1 VAHAAR
7 PLVRIGPAQ
16 LHRATVLALPR
27 LYLLDRCVLSR
38 VDHVFTVR
46 AKWIVVKVQF

>member
-1 VAHAAR
+1 VAYPAR
-7 PLVRIGPAQ
+7 PLGRIGAGQP
-16 LHRATVLALPR
+16 RRDTVQALPR
-27 LYLLDRCVLSR
+27 LYLLDRRVLSR